1 MGFLSWFKQNP
12 QEEES
17 SGSQLDLFGNSQNLP
32 ERRRVD
38 GATVN
43 KNFNRTI
50 KEKGGTGNVHRD
62 STEALTEEVM
72 GCGTE
77 ALYEQTEAKSGDRST
92 LPERAQ
98 EALMTGEIVASHDLK
113 DKDISGTRSQKN
125 EQIVD
130 SVKDSGRK
138 VRKWFPW

>member
-1 MGFLSWFKQNP
+1 M
-12 QEEES
+12 
-17 SGSQLDLFGNSQNLP
+17 FGNSQNLP
-32 ERRRVD
+32 ERKRVD

-43 KNFNRTI
+43 RKFNRTI
-50 KEKGGTGNVHRD
+50 KEKGGTGEVYAQ
-62 STEALTEEVM
+62 SAEALTEEMM
-72 GCGTE
+72 GCGTTE
-77 ALYEQTEAKSGDRST
+77 LYEQTEAKSGDRST

-130 SVKDSGRK
+130 SVRDSGRK